1 MSERKGLDRRTIRD
15 RDDSQVSKRMASE
28 TAESVAMASG
38 HFMFCRSS
46 YFAKEQDQEKGR
58 KKVD

>member
-1 MSERKGLDRRTIRD
+1 
-15 RDDSQVSKRMASE
+15 MASE